1 MWCSSR
7 ALRRNAYA
15 RSKDFLSFQNFNIL
29 SVLFPGQNLPL
40 HYIPG
45 SLSIPVCLSV
55 LHTYTTCHSVNSI
68 AIEPQNSARGLVH
81 TTQPQPWSSGLWR
94 GLMSFLTRS
103 PDQRGNR
110 WRLKQRHVGACEQ
123 VKDGRERE
131 APRKPRRHTCTLQ
144 LPDTRENSR
153 GGVVWSTVE
162 QMKFVNFWPI
172 YSSFILM
179 FWDISYEPFLNRY
192 LRCICQIF
200 WPNKISNEQL
210 YKKTSSQSITK
221 DMRLRME
228 QDRLRRVAL
237 RWTPLGLEAQK
248 HLA

>member
-29 SVLFPGQNLPL
+29 SVLFPGRNLPL

-55 LHTYTTCHSVNSI
+55 LHAYTTCHSVNSI

-81 TTQPQPWSSGLWR
+81 RTQPQPWSAGLWR
-94 GLMSFLTRS
+94 RLMSFPKRS
-103 PDQRGNR
+103 PDQRGKH
-110 WRLKQRHVGACEQ
+110 WRPKCRHVGACEQ

-131 APRKPRRHTCTLQ
+131 ASRKPRRHTCILQ

-153 GGVVWSTVE
+153 GGVAWSTLSCGADEVCQFLADIFFLYPYVLRHLLWTHPQ
-162 QMKFVNFWPI
+162 QM
-172 YSSFILM
+172 S
-179 FWDISYEPFLNRY
+179 
-192 LRCICQIF
+192 
-200 WPNKISNEQL
+200 
-210 YKKTSSQSITK
+210 
-221 DMRLRME
+221 
-228 QDRLRRVAL
+228 
-237 RWTPLGLEAQK
+237 
-248 HLA
+248 